1 MLQVYFLLLEGFD
14 YGITSIDSLN
24 LLIAEDE
31 EKRARALKKGLELK
45 GFAVDWL
52 ADSEKARNRIL
63 LYRNEYDLIILD
75 LMLPG
80 IDGATITES
89 VRKEN
94 VTTPIIILTARNE
107 TEHKVDLLN
116 KGADDYI
123 VKPFSFEELLARI
136 NSVLRRPSVAQP
148 VILKVGDLE
157 MDTSTRVVRKE
168 GEEIP
173 LTLKE
178 FSLLECFMRQPNE
191 VLSREKLF
199 DHVWDFNSLS
209 WSNVLDV
216 HMKNLRK
223 KLNHDRND
231 SPLFET
237 VRGVGYRLTG
247 AVQE

>member
-1 MLQVYFLLLEGFD
+1 MH
-14 YGITSIDSLN
+14 I
-24 LLIAEDE
+24 LIVEDE
-31 EKRARALKKGLELK
+31 EKLAKALKKGLELK
-45 GFAVDWL
+45 GYAVDWL
-52 ADSEKARNRIL
+52 PDPEKAKNRIL
-63 LYRNEYDLIILD
+63 LYRSEYDLIILD

-80 IDGATITES
+80 LDGASITES
-89 VRKEN
+89 VRKEG

-116 KGADDYI
+116 KGADDYV
-123 VKPFSFEELLARI
+123 VKPFSFEELLSRI
-136 NSVLRRPSVAQP
+136 NAVLRRPKQQKP
-148 VILKVGDLE
+148 VVLRVGPLE
-157 MDTSTRVVRKE
+157 MDMATRTVRKD
-168 GEEIP
+168 GEEIS

-223 KLNHDRND
+223 KLGANKDGEQ
-231 SPLFET
+231 LFET
-237 VRGVGYRLTG
+237 VRGVGYRLVG
-247 AVQE
+247 EIRE

>member
-1 MLQVYFLLLEGFD
+1 MH
-14 YGITSIDSLN
+14 I
-24 LLIAEDE
+24 LIVEDE
-31 EKRARALKKGLELK
+31 EKLARALKKGLEIK

-52 ADSEKARNRIL
+52 ADSEKAKTRIL

-80 IDGATITES
+80 IDGATITEI
-89 VRKEN
+89 VRKDN

-136 NSVLRRPSVAQP
+136 NSVLRRPQNVHP
-148 VILKVGDLE
+148 GVLKVGPLE
-157 MDTSTRVVRKE
+157 MDTATRVVRKNDVE
-168 GEEIP
+168 VP

-178 FSLLECFMRQPNE
+178 FSLLECFMRQPGE
-191 VLSREKLF
+191 VLPREKLF

-223 KLNHDRND
+223 KLTND
-231 SPLFET
+231 DDTALFET
-237 VRGVGYRLTG
+237 VRGVGYRLAG
-247 AVQE
+247 EVRE

>member
-1 MLQVYFLLLEGFD
+1 MH
-14 YGITSIDSLN
+14 
-24 LLIAEDE
+24 LLIVEDE
-31 EKRARALKKGLELK
+31 ERLAKALKKGLELK

-52 ADSEKARNRIL
+52 ADPEKARSRIL

-80 IDGATITES
+80 LDGATITES
-89 VRKEN
+89 VRQEN

-123 VKPFSFEELLARI
+123 VKPFSFEELLSRI
-136 NSVLRRPSVAQP
+136 NAVLRRPAQTKP
-148 VILKVGDLE
+148 VTLKVGPLE
-157 MDTSTRVVRKE
+157 MDMATRVVRRS
-168 GEEIP
+168 GQEIP

-178 FSLLECFMRQPNE
+178 FSLLECFMRQPGE
-191 VLSREKLF
+191 GLSREKLF

-223 KLNHDRND
+223 KLGTND
-231 SPLFET
+231 DGEQLFET
-237 VRGVGYRLTG
+237 VRGVGYRLLG
-247 AVQE
+247 EVRA

>member
-1 MLQVYFLLLEGFD
+1 MH
-14 YGITSIDSLN
+14 
-24 LLIAEDE
+24 LLIVEDE
-31 EKRARALKKGLELK
+31 EKLAQALKKGLTLK
-45 GFAVDWL
+45 GFAVDWI
-52 ADSEKARNRIL
+52 ADPEKARNRIL
-63 LYRNEYDLIILD
+63 LYKNEYDLILLD

-80 IDGATITES
+80 IDGAAITEE
-89 VRKEN
+89 VRKAD

-136 NSVLRRPSVAQP
+136 NSVLRRPTTLQAAV
-148 VILKVGDLE
+148 LKVGPIE
-157 MDTSTRVVRKE
+157 MDTAARVVRKGGAE
-168 GEEIP
+168 VP

-178 FSLLECFMRQPNE
+178 FALLECFMREPGV

-199 DHVWDFNSLS
+199 DHVWDFNALS

-223 KLNHDRND
+223 KIATNGTDD
-231 SPLFET
+231 SSDAVFET
-237 VRGVGYRLTG
+237 VRGVGYRLAG
-247 AVQE
+247 EVRS

>member
-1 MLQVYFLLLEGFD
+1 MH
-14 YGITSIDSLN
+14 
-24 LLIAEDE
+24 LLIVEDE
-31 EKRARALKKGLELK
+31 EKLAKALKKGLELK
-45 GFAVDWL
+45 GYAVDWL
-52 ADSEKARNRIL
+52 PDSEKARTRIL

-89 VRKEN
+89 IREQG

-107 TEHKVDLLN
+107 TEHKIDLLN

-136 NSVLRRPSVAQP
+136 NTVLRRPNTSKQP
-148 VILKVGDLE
+148 TLKVGDLE
-157 MDTSTRVVRKE
+157 MDIATRTVRYKGKE
-168 GEEIP
+168 VP

-178 FSLLECFMRQPNE
+178 FALLECFMRQPNE

-223 KLNHDRND
+223 KLQSYDGED
-231 SPLFET
+231 TPTFET
-237 VRGVGYRLTG
+237 VRGVGYRLAG
-247 AVQE
+247 AVQ

>member
-1 MLQVYFLLLEGFD
+1 MH
-14 YGITSIDSLN
+14 
-24 LLIAEDE
+24 LLIVEDE
-31 EKRARALKKGLELK
+31 EKLARALKKGLELK

-52 ADSEKARNRIL
+52 SDSEKAKTRIL

-89 VRKEN
+89 VRKEG

-123 VKPFSFEELLARI
+123 VKPFSFEELLSRI
-136 NSVLRRPSVAQP
+136 NAVLRRPATQKP
-148 VILKVGDLE
+148 VTLKVGELE
-157 MDTSTRVVRKE
+157 MDTATRTVRKR

-223 KLNHDRND
+223 KLHND
-231 SPLFET
+231 GEPMFET

-247 AVQE
+247 LVSE

>member
-1 MLQVYFLLLEGFD
+1 MH
-14 YGITSIDSLN
+14 I
-24 LLIAEDE
+24 LIVEDE
-31 EKRARALKKGLELK
+31 EKLAKALKKGLELK

-52 ADSEKARNRIL
+52 NDSEKARTRIL
-63 LYRNEYDLIILD
+63 LYRTEYDLIILD

-89 VRKEN
+89 VRKEG

-116 KGADDYI
+116 KGADDYV
-123 VKPFSFEELLARI
+123 VKPFSFEELISRI
-136 NSVLRRPSVAQP
+136 NAVLRRPQVAQP
-148 VILKVGDLE
+148 VILRVGELE
-157 MDTSTRVVRKE
+157 MNTSTRTVTKR
-168 GEEIP
+168 GEEVP

-223 KLNHDRND
+223 KLDGSSD
-231 SPLFET
+231 PLFET

-247 AVQE
+247 AVHE

>member
-1 MLQVYFLLLEGFD
+1 MH
-14 YGITSIDSLN
+14 
-24 LLIAEDE
+24 LLIVEDE
-31 EKRARALKKGLELK
+31 ERLAKALKKGLEAR
-45 GFAVDWL
+45 GYAVDWL
-52 ADSEKARNRIL
+52 ADSDKALNRIL

-80 IDGATITES
+80 LDGAAITTA

-94 VTTPIIILTARNE
+94 VSTPIIILTARNE

-136 NSVLRRPSVAQP
+136 NSVLRRPTSTQP
-148 VILKVGDLE
+148 VVLRVGPLE
-157 MDTSTRVVRKE
+157 MDMATRTVKKE
-168 GEEIP
+168 GEEVA

-178 FSLLECFMRQPNE
+178 FSLLECFMREPGV
-191 VLSREKLF
+191 VLAREKLF

-223 KLNHDRND
+223 KLETKDEK
-231 SPLFET
+231 LFET
-237 VRGVGYRLTG
+237 VRGVGYKLVGEVHT
-247 AVQE
+247 

>member
-1 MLQVYFLLLEGFD
+1 MH
-14 YGITSIDSLN
+14 I
-24 LLIAEDE
+24 LIVEDE
-31 EKRARALKKGLELK
+31 ERLAKALKKGLELK
-45 GFAVDWL
+45 GYAVDWL
-52 ADSEKARNRIL
+52 PDSEKARNRIL

-116 KGADDYI
+116 KGADDYV
-123 VKPFSFEELLARI
+123 VKPFSFEELLSRI
-136 NSVLRRPSVAQP
+136 NAVLRRPAQAKP
-148 VILKVGDLE
+148 VVFKVGPLE
-157 MDTSTRVVRKE
+157 MDMATRTVKKN
-168 GEEIP
+168 GEEIA

-178 FSLLECFMRQPNE
+178 FALLECFMRQPGE

-223 KLNHDRND
+223 KLGTDENGDQ
-231 SPLFET
+231 LFET
-237 VRGVGYRLTG
+237 VRGVGYRLAG
-247 AVQE
+247 EVRV

>member
-1 MLQVYFLLLEGFD
+1 MH
-14 YGITSIDSLN
+14 
-24 LLIAEDE
+24 LLIVEDE
-31 EKRARALKKGLELK
+31 EKLAKALKKGLTLK

-52 ADSEKARNRIL
+52 PDPEKARTRIL
-63 LYRNEYDLIILD
+63 LYKDEYDLILLD

-80 IDGATITES
+80 LDGATITES

-136 NSVLRRPSVAQP
+136 NSVLRRPTPLQAS
-148 VILKVGDLE
+148 ILKVGPLE
-157 MDTSTRVVRKE
+157 MDTAARVVRKE
-168 GEEIP
+168 GKEVP

-178 FSLLECFMRQPNE
+178 FSLLECFMREPGV

-199 DHVWDFNSLS
+199 DHVWDFNALS

-223 KLNHDRND
+223 KLDHENARHQ
-231 SPLFET
+231 LFET
-237 VRGVGYRLTG
+237 VRGVGYRLAG
-247 AVQE
+247 ASQD

>member
-1 MLQVYFLLLEGFD
+1 MH
-14 YGITSIDSLN
+14 
-24 LLIAEDE
+24 LLIVEDE
-31 EKRARALKKGLELK
+31 ERLAKALKKGLSLK

-52 ADSEKARNRIL
+52 SDSEKARTRIL
-63 LYRNEYDLIILD
+63 LYKNEYDLIILD

-80 IDGATITES
+80 IDGAEITES
-89 VRKEN
+89 VRKAN

-107 TEHKVDLLN
+107 TEHKIDLLN

-136 NSVLRRPSVAQP
+136 NSVLRRPQNVQAA
-148 VILKVGDLE
+148 ILRVGPLE
-157 MDTSTRVVRKE
+157 MDTAARVVRRDGKE
-168 GEEIP
+168 VP

-178 FSLLECFMRQPNE
+178 FSLLECFMREPGT

-199 DHVWDFNSLS
+199 DHVWDFNALS

-223 KLNHDRND
+223 KLTND
-231 SPLFET
+231 DDTYSEKLFET
-237 VRGVGYRLTG
+237 IRGVGYRLEG
-247 AVQE
+247 EVRS

>member
-1 MLQVYFLLLEGFD
+1 MHILVV
-14 YGITSIDSLN
+14 
-24 LLIAEDE
+24 EDE
-31 EKRARALKKGLELK
+31 EKLARALKKGLELK
-45 GFAVDWL
+45 GYAVDWL
-52 ADSEKARNRIL
+52 ADSEKARTRIL
-63 LYRNEYDLIILD
+63 LYRDEYDLILLD

-80 IDGATITES
+80 VDGATITET
-89 VRKEN
+89 VRKDG

-136 NSVLRRPSVAQP
+136 NSAMRRPAVPQQVVLR
-148 VILKVGDLE
+148 VGPLE
-157 MDTSTRVVRKE
+157 MDTATRSVKKDGVE
-168 GEEIP
+168 VP

-178 FSLLECFMRQPNE
+178 FALLECFMREPGV

-223 KLNHDRND
+223 KLSND
-231 SPLFET
+231 SNGQKLFET
-237 VRGVGYRLTG
+237 VRGVGYKLVG
-247 AVQE
+247 EIQG

>member
-1 MLQVYFLLLEGFD
+1 MH
-14 YGITSIDSLN
+14 
-24 LLIAEDE
+24 LLIVEDE
-31 EKRARALKKGLELK
+31 EKLARALKKGLEMK
-45 GFAVDWL
+45 GYAVDWL
-52 ADSEKARNRIL
+52 ADSEKALNRIL
-63 LYRNEYDLIILD
+63 LYRKEYDLIILD

-136 NSVLRRPSVAQP
+136 NSVLRRPTVAQA
-148 VILKVGDLE
+148 VVLKVGQLE
-157 MDTSTRVVRKE
+157 MNTSTRTVTNE
-168 GEEIP
+168 GEEVP

-178 FSLLECFMRQPNE
+178 FALLECFMRQPNE

-223 KLNHDRND
+223 KLKSDEHD

-247 AVQE
+247 EVRE